1 MPPGGIHQEHA
12 GPVRSIAFIVR
23 AKRPGTFPQRYYD
36 PATGAVTITNGPQ
49 LMPMAL

>member
-1 MPPGGIHQEHA
+1 
-12 GPVRSIAFIVR
+12 VR

-36 PATGAVTITNGPQ
+36 PETGGVTITNGPQ